1 MTLFSQWNGP
11 GSLPFVVYGRLSDK
25 PGAESPAGLV
35 KCRFLSLGVSESPRI
50 LSWQSIVWE
59 PQDQVKA
66 QPLRA
71 RDFRFSEP
79 LFPHI
84 PKEVAPILWC
94 CCED

>member
-1 MTLFSQWNGP
+1 M
-11 GSLPFVVYGRLSDK
+11 VYGRLSDN
-25 PGAESPAGLV
+25 PGAESAAVLV

-50 LSWQSIVWE
+50 LTWQSNVWE

-66 QPLRA
+66 LPLRA

-84 PKEVAPILWC
+84 PTEVTPTLWG